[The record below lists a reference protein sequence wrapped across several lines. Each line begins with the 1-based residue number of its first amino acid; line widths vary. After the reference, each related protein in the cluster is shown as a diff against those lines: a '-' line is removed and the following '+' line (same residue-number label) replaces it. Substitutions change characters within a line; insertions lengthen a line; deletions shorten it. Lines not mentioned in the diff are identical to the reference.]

1 MEAQA
6 IERMRAAGVEISPPE
21 PGAST
26 PAVIRRIRDEPAD
39 RLPEGEALI
48 GRPVR
53 EAERTGRKAWC
64 TGAVRAL
71 SSFPKRP
78 APTC

>member
-6 IERMRAAGVEISPPE
+6 IQPMRAAGVEISRPE

-26 PAVIRRIRDEPAD
+26 PAVIPRIRDEPAG

-48 GRPVR
+48 ERLVR
-53 EAERTGRKAWC
+53 E
-64 TGAVRAL
+64 GAVRAL